1 MKVKDMPYGEIS
13 YWIGKFE
20 ELKSNGFTKKEWCDL
35 GHELMQKHG
44 LSEKVAVRL
53 LHGDIEGAMKLEE
66 ENKDH
71 GL

>member
-13 YWIGKFE
+13 YWINRVD
-20 ELKSNGFTKKEWCDL
+20 ELKKDGFTKREWCNL

-53 LHGDIEGAMKLEE
+53 LHGRIEEAVKLEE
-66 ENKDH
+66 FEEKA
-71 GL
+71 